1 MEKKVLTNEEV
12 SALKDLK
19 KQYRDLTEAT
29 GVIEIQKIT
38 IELKKEQIKEKL
50 KSLQQEEIK
59 LARKLEEKYG
69 NGEISLESGEFLPN
83 KETFEK
89 I

>member
-1 MEKKVLTNEEV
+1 MEKKVLTEEEV
-12 SALKDLK
+12 SGLKDLK

-83 KETFEK
+83 K
-89 I
+89 

>member
-29 GVIEIQKIT
+29 GVIEMQKINLE
-38 IELKKEQIKEKL
+38 IKKEQIKEQL
-50 KSLQQEEIK
+50 KSLQQKEIK
-59 LARKLEEKYG
+59 LAKELEDKYG

-83 KETFEK
+83 K
-89 I
+89 

>member
-1 MEKKVLTNEEV
+1 MEKKVLTQEEV
-12 SALKDLK
+12 SELKGLK
-19 KQYRDLTEAT
+19 QQYRDLTEAT

-69 NGEISLESGEFLPN
+69 NGEISLETGEFLPS
-83 KETFEK
+83 K
-89 I
+89 

>member
-83 KETFEK
+83 K
-89 I
+89 

>member
-59 LARKLEEKYG
+59 LAKKLEDKYG
-69 NGEISLESGEFLPN
+69 NGEISLETGEFLPS
-83 KETFEK
+83 K
-89 I
+89 